1 LSRKKKAAGDDD
13 ATISEKDAA
22 TTTTKWRFMVCPT
35 QHEQIVRDETF
46 FLFSWWRQ
54 LSRSSFVS
62 FLWQENRFAA
72 LRVLTVS
79 SHRGLYTNTV
89 YRVSDKQ
96 RHPRIVYES
105 MMRSAL
111 LISAVLYI
119 SDNAVVAATMGVSG
133 DSSLRH
139 SEVIRYKE
147 SSSQQ
152 HHRDLEG
159 SGDGISFDD
168 DFWAYDADKSMD
180 VAWTDY
186 SLKPVKCMIL

>member
-1 LSRKKKAAGDDD
+1 
-13 ATISEKDAA
+13 
-22 TTTTKWRFMVCPT
+22 
-35 QHEQIVRDETF
+35 
-46 FLFSWWRQ
+46 
-54 LSRSSFVS
+54 
-62 FLWQENRFAA
+62 
-72 LRVLTVS
+72 
-79 SHRGLYTNTV
+79 
-89 YRVSDKQ
+89 
-96 RHPRIVYES
+96 

-119 SDNAVVAATMGVSG
+119 SGNAAVAATLESG

-147 SSSQQ
+147 SSSSQ

-168 DFWAYDADKSMD
+168 DFWAYNADQSMD